1 MRILKA
7 CGVMVGLFAISY
19 VPSFAAVSILRPSN
33 LNAAVPII
41 VTISLLA
48 ASLTLIIFLTRP
60 TWVAADF
67 GLAPCGS
74 KHVLAALAVGAV
86 GGMVVIV
93 ATRLSHASTPFRMD
107 AFSLWQIVLLFWVA
121 APIQEEL
128 IFRGLLQSVVARVLC
143 ARSSFP
149 LATILVAVLFGAIHA
164 PMGLVTVLLAFL
176 LGLVTGYL
184 RAQSR
189 SLLPAIIVHAMFNIA
204 GSIGSFI

>member
-1 MRILKA
+1 
-7 CGVMVGLFAISY
+7 MVGLFAISY
-19 VPSFAAVSILRPSN
+19 VPAFAAVSILRPSN
-33 LNAAVPII
+33 LNAAAPII

-48 ASLTLIIFLTRP
+48 ASLTLISFVRRP

-67 GLAPCGS
+67 GLAPCSS

-86 GGMVVIV
+86 GGMVVMV
-93 ATRLSHASTPFRMD
+93 AARLSHASTPFRME
-107 AFSLWQIVLLFWVA
+107 AFPLWQIVLLFWVGA
-121 APIQEEL
+121 SVQEEL
-128 IFRGLLQSVVARVLC
+128 IFRGLLQSVVARVLG
-143 ARSSFP
+143 ASSSFP

-204 GSIGSFI
+204 GSIGSLI

>member
-1 MRILKA
+1 MGILKA
-7 CGVMVGLFAISY
+7 CGAMVGLFVISY
-19 VPSFAAVSILRPSN
+19 VPAFAAVSILRLSN
-33 LNAAVPII
+33 LNAAVPIVI
-41 VTISLLA
+41 TISLLA

-74 KHVLAALAVGAV
+74 KHVLTALAVGAV
-86 GGMVVIV
+86 SGMVVIV
-93 ATRLSHASTPFRMD
+93 ATRLSHASTSPMD
-107 AFSLWQIVLLFWVA
+107 VFSLWQIVLFFWVA
-121 APIQEEL
+121 ASIQEEL

-176 LGLVTGYL
+176 LGLGAGYL